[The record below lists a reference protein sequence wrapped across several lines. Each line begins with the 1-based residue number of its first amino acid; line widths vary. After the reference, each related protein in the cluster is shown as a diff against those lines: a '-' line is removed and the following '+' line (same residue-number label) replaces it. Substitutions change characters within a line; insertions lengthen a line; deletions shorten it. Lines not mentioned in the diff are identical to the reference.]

1 MQEFNRRTMYLLKL
15 LQTFEELFD
24 ETFGNWRIDPEY
36 FYLKENVEPICLR
49 PNPVQK
55 VQKNV

>member
-49 PNPVQK
+49 PNPV
-55 VQKNV
+55 